1 MRPALL
7 IAAVLAL
14 LAAQPAMAKP
24 DRAGARG
31 LAAASKQLRTGILAQ
46 KGPLETALLR
56 TEQDPACDQAIRNVP
71 FSESDTRAFEAAAD
85 LLITYRT
92 EALLWPVRVELARF
106 SADLAKVRL
115 RDPVLRSGRAAQRR
129 LQPYYTRLGEP
140 PADICARLDAW
151 RQAGYVPEQAPLI
164 EDPALDELFASSKK
178 IQRLTKKVDKAGRR
192 LRALGVSKRVRNY
205 WSLDNGSLFK
215 GIDTGSPSLPIAEA
229 NGG

>member
-1 MRPALL
+1 
-7 IAAVLAL
+7 
-14 LAAQPAMAKP
+14 MAKP

-85 LLITYRT
+85 LLHHLPDGGAPVARPRGAR
-92 EALLWPVRVELARF
+92 ALQRRPRQGQAARPRP
-106 SADLAKVRL
+106 AL
-115 RDPVLRSGRAAQRR
+115 GRAAQRR

-151 RQAGYVPEQAPLI
+151 RQAGYVPEQAPVI
-164 EDPALDELFASSKK
+164 EDPALDELLASSKK

-215 GIDTGSPSLPIAEA
+215 GIDTGSPSLPIADA